1 MKEDKQKSNPD
12 YVHSCQAD
20 TFLGVPESVPVEA
33 VGPLGFDDCAGSLG
47 QPRTKPTG
55 QGSNEPEV
63 TVGIKHIP
71 GKDTSKQG
79 VDTSGLWKHVCI
91 YARYFPHL
99 RN

>member
-1 MKEDKQKSNPD
+1 MCIEDTVKQTKQTQS
-12 YVHSCQAD
+12 
-20 TFLGVPESVPVEA
+20 EA
-33 VGPLGFDDCAGSLG
+33 VGPLGFDCAGSLG

-55 QGSNEPEV
+55 QGSNALEV

-71 GKDTSKQG
+71 GKGTSKHGEDTS
-79 VDTSGLWKHVCI
+79 KHVCI